1 MNEAVSQDFPDTG
14 GLDESSPTPLY
25 LQLQRRIQESVR
37 SGRLRADEAL
47 PSERELSKQLGI
59 SRVTVRKALAG
70 LVEKGILVQ
79 RWGSGTFI
87 APAVQVEQPLS
98 RLSSFT
104 DDMLARGLQPGAV
117 FLSRTVGPATP
128 KESMAL
134 GLSPGELV
142 SRVDRLRTADQVPM
156 AIEHAVVPNRL
167 LPDPETVEGSLY
179 AVLIERGVGPRRALQ
194 RLHAVLL
201 NAEQAKLLQVPP
213 ATAALYIE
221 RRSFDENGFPVE
233 FTSSYYRGD
242 AYDFVAE
249 LSIGAPADKIGE

>member
-1 MNEAVSQDFPDTG
+1 VRAAANPDFRDAG
-14 GLDESSPTPLY
+14 SLDESSPTPLY
-25 LQLQRRIQESVR
+25 LQLQRLIQEAVHA
-37 SGRLRADEAL
+37 GRLRADEAL
-47 PSERELSKQLGI
+47 PSERELSKQLNI

-104 DDMLARGLQPGAV
+104 DDMLGRGLQPGAV
-117 FLSRTVGPATP
+117 FLGRTVGPATP

-142 SRVDRLRTADQVPM
+142 SRVDRLRTADNVPM
-156 AIEHAVVPNRL
+156 ALEHAVVPNRL
-167 LPDPETVEGSLY
+167 LPDPESIQTSLY
-179 AVLIERGVGPRRALQ
+179 AVLIERGHGPRRALQ

-201 NAEQAKLLQVPP
+201 NVEQARLLQVSPGD
-213 ATAALYIE
+213 AALYIE
-221 RRSFDENGFPVE
+221 RRSFDEGGTAVE

-249 LSIGAPADKIGE
+249 LSFGAPSTE

>member
-1 MNEAVSQDFPDTG
+1 MNEAAQLDFRDAG
-14 GLDESSPTPLY
+14 SLDESSPTPLY
-25 LQLQRRIQESVR
+25 LQLQKLIQEAVR
-37 SGRLRADEAL
+37 AGRLRADEAL
-47 PSERELSKQLGI
+47 PSERDLSKQLGI

-70 LVEKGILVQ
+70 LVEKGMLVQ

-104 DDMLARGLQPGAV
+104 DDMLARGLHPGAV
-117 FLSRTVGPATP
+117 FLGRAVGAATP

-142 SRVDRLRTADQVPM
+142 SRFDRLRTADDLPM

-167 LPDPETVEGSLY
+167 VPDPESVQTSLY
-179 AVLIERGVGPRRALQ
+179 
-194 RLHAVLL
+194 AVLL
-201 NAEQAKLLQVPP
+201 NAEQARLLQVQ
-213 ATAALYIE
+213 AGTAALYIE
-221 RRSFDENGFPVE
+221 RRSFDENGTAVE

-249 LSIGAPADKIGE
+249 LSFGAPGTE

>member
-1 MNEAVSQDFPDTG
+1 MDTDAPDFRDAG
-14 GLDESSPTPLY
+14 SLDESSPTPLY
-25 LQLQRRIQESVR
+25 LQLQKLIQDAVR

-47 PSERELSKQLGI
+47 PSERDLSKQLGI

-104 DDMLARGLQPGAV
+104 DDMVSRGLRPGAV
-117 FLSRTVGPATP
+117 FLNRTIGPATP

-142 SRVDRLRTADQVPM
+142 SRFDRLRTADDVPM
-156 AIEHAVVPNRL
+156 AIEHAVVPSRL
-167 LPDPETVEGSLY
+167 LPDPESVQTSLY
-179 AVLIERGVGPRRALQ
+179 SVLIDRGHGPKRALQ
-194 RLHAVLL
+194 RLHAVQL
-201 NAEQAKLLQVPP
+201 NAEQARLLQVQPG
-213 ATAALYIE
+213 TAALYIE

-249 LSIGAPADKIGE
+249 LSFNQPNSE

>member
-1 MNEAVSQDFPDTG
+1 VNTALQDFREAG
-14 GLDESSPTPLY
+14 SLDESSPTPLY
-25 LQLQRRIQESVR
+25 LQLQRLIQDAVR

-47 PSERELSKQLGI
+47 PSERDLSKQLGI

-70 LVEKGILVQ
+70 LVEKGMLVQ

-104 DDMLARGLQPGAV
+104 DDMIGRGLQPGAV
-117 FLSRTVGPATP
+117 FLGRAIGPATP

-134 GLSPGELV
+134 GLSPGEAV
-142 SRVDRLRTADQVPM
+142 TRIDRLRTADQVPM
-156 AIEHAVVPNRL
+156 ALEHAVVPNRL
-167 LPDPETVEGSLY
+167 VPDPEAVQGSLY
-179 AVLIERGVGPRRALQ
+179 AVLIGRGFAPRRALQ

-201 NAEQAKLLQVPP
+201 NAEQARLLQVPSG
-213 ATAALYIE
+213 TAALYIE
-221 RRSFDENGFPVE
+221 RRSFDENGTAVE

-249 LSIGAPADKIGE
+249 LSLGAPTTE

>member
-1 MNEAVSQDFPDTG
+1 MMDEVQPLDFRDAG
-14 GLDESSPTPLY
+14 SLDESSPTPLY
-25 LQLQRRIQESVR
+25 LQLQKLIQEAVR
-37 SGRLRADEAL
+37 SGRLHADEAL
-47 PSERELSKQLGI
+47 PSERDLSKQLGI

-70 LVEKGILVQ
+70 LVEKGMLVQ

-104 DDMLARGLQPGAV
+104 DDMVSRGFKPGAV
-117 FLSRTVGPATP
+117 FLNRVIGPATP

-142 SRVDRLRTADQVPM
+142 SRVDRLRTADDVPM
-156 AIEHAVVPNRL
+156 AIEHAVLPNRL
-167 LPDPETVEGSLY
+167 LPDPQSVQSSLY
-179 AVLIERGVGPRRALQ
+179 AVLIASGRGPKRALQ
-194 RLHAVLL
+194 RLHAVQL
-201 NAEQAKLLQVPP
+201 NAEQARLLQVPVG
-213 ATAALYIE
+213 TAALYIE
-221 RRSFDENGFPVE
+221 RRSFDESGFPVE

-249 LSIGAPADKIGE
+249 LSFIQTGSE

>member
-1 MNEAVSQDFPDTG
+1 MAEPAEEDFRDAG
-14 GLDESSPTPLY
+14 SLDENSPTPLY
-25 LQLQRRIQESVR
+25 LQLQRLIQQTVR
-37 SGRLRADEAL
+37 SGKLRADEAL
-47 PSERELSKQLGI
+47 PSERELSRQLGI

-70 LVEKGILVQ
+70 LVEKGMLVQ

-104 DDMLARGLQPGAV
+104 DDMLSRGMRPGAV
-117 FLSRTVGPATP
+117 FLGRTVGPATP

-142 SRVDRLRTADQVPM
+142 SRVDRLRMADEIPM
-156 AIEHAVVPNRL
+156 AIEHAVLPNRW
-167 LPDPETVEGSLY
+167 LPDPEVVQGSLY
-179 AVLIERGVGPRRALQ
+179 AVLVANGHGPRRALQ

-201 NAEQAKLLQVPP
+201 NAEQARLLQVSNGTP
-213 ATAALYIE
+213 ALYIE
-221 RRSFDENGFPVE
+221 RRSFDENGSAVE

-249 LSIGAPADKIGE
+249 LSFGPPNPEQ

>member
-1 MNEAVSQDFPDTG
+1 MESAEEDFRDAG
-14 GLDESSPTPLY
+14 SLDENSPTPLY
-25 LQLQRRIQESVR
+25 LQLQRLIQQAVR
-37 SGRLRADEAL
+37 SGKLRAEEAL
-47 PSERELSKQLGI
+47 PSERDLSRQLGI
-59 SRVTVRKALAG
+59 SRVTVRKALVG
-70 LVEKGILVQ
+70 LVEKGMLVQ

-104 DDMLARGLQPGAV
+104 DDMLSRGMRPGAV
-117 FLSRTVGPATP
+117 FLSRAVGPATP

-142 SRVDRLRTADQVPM
+142 SRVDRLRMADEVPL
-156 AIEHAVVPNRL
+156 AIEHAVLPNRL
-167 LPDPETVEGSLY
+167 LPDPEIVQGSLY
-179 AVLIERGVGPRRALQ
+179 AVLIANGHGPRRALQ

-201 NAEQAKLLQVPP
+201 NAEQARLLQVSSG
-213 ATAALYIE
+213 TAALYIE
-221 RRSFDENGFPVE
+221 RRSFGENGAAVE

-249 LSIGAPADKIGE
+249 LSFGPPPSE